1 MQLKF
6 LGRQYEINSGAAVE
20 AVEAVETEETIK
32 FLGRRYAVRRYDV
45 PQKQSTGEELKFLGR
60 RYRG

>member
-6 LGRQYEINSGAAVE
+6 LGRTYEINTNTVE
-20 AVEAVETEETIK
+20 GVDTEETIK

-45 PQKQSTGEELKFLGR
+45 AQKKSTSEELKFLGR
-60 RYRG
+60 RYKA

>member
-6 LGRQYEINSGAAVE
+6 LGRSYENNSSSVE
-20 AVEAVETEETIK
+20 GVDTPETMK

-45 PQKQSTGEELKFLGR
+45 AQKHAPSEDLKFLGR
-60 RYRG
+60 HYRG

>member
-6 LGRQYEINSGAAVE
+6 LGRTYDINPNTVE
-20 AVEAVETEETIK
+20 GIDTEETIK
-32 FLGRRYAVRRYDV
+32 FLGRRYAIRRYDV
-45 PQKQSTGEELKFLGR
+45 APKQPGNEELKFLGR